1 MEDYVFTAFPGAVAA
16 KATIDDSHC
25 GGRGCC
31 DEQVATAAN
40 VSKPM
45 DWSQLIPSIA
55 AGSFGL
61 GMCCVW
67 IAGKKRKS
75 KKKQSKD
82 DSDSD

>member
-1 MEDYVFTAFPGAVAA
+1 MFEDDYSLTAFPA
-16 KATIDDSHC
+16 IDDSHC

-31 DEQVATAAN
+31 DDQVAATAN
-40 VSKPM
+40 VAKPM

-55 AGSFGL
+55 AASFGL

-67 IAGKKRKS
+67 VAGRKRKS
-75 KKKQSKD
+75 KKTQIKE